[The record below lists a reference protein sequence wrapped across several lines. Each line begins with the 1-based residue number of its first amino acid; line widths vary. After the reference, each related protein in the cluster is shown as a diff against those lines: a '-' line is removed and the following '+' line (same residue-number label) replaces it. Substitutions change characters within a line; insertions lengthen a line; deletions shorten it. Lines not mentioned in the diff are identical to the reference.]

1 MSDHTSANEPCPVA
15 AQVKDSVKGIQPYQ
29 PGKPIDE
36 LQREYHLTRISK
48 LASNENPLGSSHKAT
63 QAIQNALKDLGR
75 YPDGHGFYLKQALS
89 DHLNQPEE
97 CIAIGNG
104 SNELLELVARLFA
117 GPGDDVVYSEHAF
130 AVYAISTQAVGAN
143 AVVVPARNW
152 GHDLSAMA
160 NAITEQTR
168 LVYLANP
175 NNPTGTRFG
184 KREWESF
191 IAKVPSDVV
200 VVLDE
205 AYFEY
210 AQSRDDA
217 FNGLHYLNRYPNLIV
232 TRTFSKAYG
241 LAALRVG
248 YAVAHPDIVHYIN
261 RLREPFN
268 VNHLAQVSATAAL
281 KDPVF
286 VQKSIETNHQGMQ
299 QLESFLK
306 ENQLSFIPSSANFVC
321 VDFGG
326 QAQAMNEALLNE
338 GVIVRPLA
346 ADGPLSPFLRVSI
359 GTFSEN
365 RHFMQALTKILRT
378 HKS

>member
-1 MSDHTSANEPCPVA
+1 MTEYSPSNASCPVA
-15 AQVKDSVKGIQPYQ
+15 AKANAAVKGIHPYQ

-63 QAIQNALKDLGR
+63 QAIQNALKDMGR
-75 YPDGHGFYLKQALS
+75 YPDGHGFYLKRGLS
-89 DHLNQPEE
+89 EHLDQPEE
-97 CIAIGNG
+97 CIATGNG
-104 SNELLELVARLFA
+104 SNELLELVARVFA
-117 GPGDDVVYSEHAF
+117 GPGDEVIYSQHAF
-130 AVYAISTQAVGAN
+130 AVYAISTQAVGAD
-143 AVVVPARNW
+143 AVEVPARNW
-152 GHDLSAMA
+152 GHDLNAMA
-160 NAITEQTR
+160 AAVTDQTR
-168 LVYLANP
+168 LIYLANP

-184 KREWESF
+184 KREWETFMSK
-191 IAKVPSDVV
+191 IPPEVV

-217 FNGLHYLNRYPNLIV
+217 FNGLHYLGRYPNLIV

-248 YAVAHPDIVHYIN
+248 YAVAHPEIIHLIN

-268 VNHLAQVSATAAL
+268 VNHMAQVAATAAL

-286 VQKSIETNHQGMQ
+286 VQKTIETNHQGMQ

-306 ENQLSFIPSSANFVC
+306 EHQLSFIPSSANFIC
-321 VDFGG
+321 VDFGEK
-326 QAQAMNEALLNE
+326 AQAMNEALLKE

-346 ADGPLSPFLRVSI
+346 QTGELAPFLRVSI

-365 RHFMQALTKILRT
+365 RHFMQALMKILRNPA
-378 HKS
+378 